1 MGAAFMKVISSLP
14 LLLLTTVIRN
24 TMMSSAMMSLPSMSF
39 SRAAGGGRRVL
50 QHRTTASATRAT
62 TTSLAAVSSSPT
74 TSSSSDPGAART
86 ISRLPPVPSDCH
98 RFIMM
103 RHGQSSFNDAAI
115 FTGWCDVALT
125 RRGVVEA
132 LEAGEVFR
140 SHNLQFRKCYTSL
153 LTRSIITA
161 QRCLEAAGVAY
172 TQLSM
177 DWRLNVSVVLN

>member
-1 MGAAFMKVISSLP
+1 MIVTSLP
-14 LLLLTTVIRN
+14 FLLLTIVVRN
-24 TMMSSAMMSLPSMSF
+24 MTMSSAMMNLPLPF
-39 SRAAGGGRRVL
+39 SRVAAGGKRVL
-50 QHRTTASATRAT
+50 QHTTTASAARAT
-62 TTSLAAVSSSPT
+62 TSSLASSSAS
-74 TSSSSDPGAART
+74 SSSSDPGSART

-177 DWRLNVSVVLN
+177 DWRLNVSVVPSWEP